1 MDKND
6 FLISAIFAVLVAVLI
21 VTYAATAVG
30 ELPTEEKGISEPDMV
45 YYYRFEDLVLK
56 DNDAYQTIEM
66 EGATFTRE
74 EGGPNLPLVTK
85 NLLVPEGSEV
95 KDLTVEFNG
104 LKRVGDG
111 VRLKKGDIRI
121 LSGFDPIEKNPHIDI
136 VDDGEVYPSQ
146 SYSYDVQSYRGVDII
161 SLGMIPVEYD
171 SGSGELFFYEEA
183 EVKINLAEK
192 TRAEHHFVG
201 EKDLD
206 YLREMIDNDKVL
218 DRLSPVEN
226 TRNPDYEYL
235 IITTSSMESSFQ
247 TLLDHKI
254 NTLGFT
260 GAIVLKSDIEAGYS
274 GIDTQ
279 EKIRN
284 CIIDYY
290 QNHGTRYVVLGGD
303 TMDSSEN
310 DIIPHRGLWT
320 ELTANNGMYE
330 VTINSYIPSD
340 WYYAGLD
347 GDFNADGDD
356 TWGEWEDDCDWLRD
370 VFVGRIPAKDST
382 EADAMINK
390 IIHYETNPVPEKLY
404 EACQDD
410 SNNIGDLKVMKTG
423 GQMVVGVN
431 NILPS
436 SYAIESDFESDG
448 GYTISDYEDG
458 IKGTNG
464 GSPFFVNHCGHG
476 SATSYQLTG
485 SDSYSSSDASSLTN
499 SYYPIHF
506 SIACMSGSYDGVQV
520 DQNALLFGGCIDGS
534 KTSDGD
540 CLSEALVKNP
550 NGGMSACL
558 LNSRLG
564 LAGGDDG
571 TGCDGEVDNNIF
583 HAIFDHDFEYIG
595 QAYQWATEALG
606 PAYHPGY
613 KTNNG
618 PDTMAN
624 GYKWQIFE
632 VNLLGDPAMAVLQK
646 DTIMGTV
653 KDEQGDVVWNATVDA
668 TLNGQTL
675 SKITGAD
682 GFYAFTLE
690 DFGSYSHGD
699 NIHLTAS
706 KDGLTDE
713 MDISVDTTILQQ
725 EVPDMTLT
733 SGQVLTVDITLS
745 GPSGTTDGWNFI
757 SSALMPSNTDI
768 DSILNDPT
776 NGIYGS
782 YDKVFSYDAE
792 SQEWL
797 SYVPDRGSHYNDL
810 SSLDEQRGLWIH
822 LTADDTLTIEG
833 TEPSTTD
840 ILLYPGW
847 NMVGYPSETDRTASS
862 TLPPEV
868 TKIGILDGT
877 SPYNIQYTSD
887 LSAVT
892 LSSLSGYW
900 VYNSGD
906 TTVVWT
912 VVY

>member
-6 FLISAIFAVLVAVLI
+6 FLISAIFVVLVAVLL
-21 VTYAATAVG
+21 VTQAVTVVG
-30 ELPTEEKGISEPDMV
+30 VLPREEKDISEPDMV
-45 YYYRFEDLVLK
+45 YYYRFEDMKL
-56 DNDAYQTIEM
+56 NDKGAYHTIEM
-66 EGATFTRE
+66 VDTTYSRE
-74 EGGPNLPLVTK
+74 EGGPDLPLVTK
-85 NLLVPEGSEV
+85 NLLVPEGTDV
-95 KDLTVEFNG
+95 KDLTVEFDG
-104 LKRVGDG
+104 MKRVGDG
-111 VRLKKGDIRI
+111 IRLKKGDIRI
-121 LSGFDPIEKNPHIDI
+121 LSGFDPIEKDPHIEI

-161 SLGMIPVEYD
+161 SLGMIPVEYH
-171 SGSGELFFYEEA
+171 SGSGELFLYEEA
-183 EVKINLAEK
+183 EVKIDLADIP
-192 TRAEHHFVG
+192 RAEPHFVG
-201 EKDLD
+201 EKDVD
-206 YLREMIDNDKVL
+206 YLSKMIDNDKVL
-218 DRLSPVEN
+218 DRLELGLD
-226 TRNPDYEYL
+226 TRDPDHEYL

-247 TLLDHKI
+247 TLLDHKV
-254 NTLGFT
+254 NTMGFT
-260 GAIVLKSDIEAGYS
+260 GTIVLKSDIETDYAGT
-274 GIDTQ
+274 DTQ

-284 CIIDYY
+284 CIIDHY

-303 TMDSSEN
+303 TADSSEK

-340 WYYAGLD
+340 WYYGGLD
-347 GDFNADGDD
+347 GDFNADGDS
-356 TWGEWEDDCDWLRD
+356 TWGEWEDNCDWLRD
-370 VFVGRIPAKDST
+370 VFVGRIPSKDST

-410 SNNIGDLKVMKTG
+410 SDNIGDLKVMKTG

-436 SYAIESDFESDG
+436 HYAIESDFESDG

-458 IKGTNG
+458 IKGTDG
-464 GSPFFVNHCGHG
+464 GSPFFVNQCGHG

-485 SDSYSSSDASSLTN
+485 SASYSSSDASSITN

-520 DQNALLFGGCIDGS
+520 DQNALLFGGNIDGG

-540 CLSEALVKNP
+540 CLAEALVKNP

-571 TGCDGEVDNNIF
+571 TGCAGEVDNNIF
-583 HAIFDHDFEYIG
+583 HAIYDHDFEYLG

-646 DTIMGTV
+646 DTVMGTV
-653 KDEQGDVVWNATVDA
+653 KDEQGAVVWNATVDA

-699 NIHLTAS
+699 NIHITAS
-706 KDGLTDE
+706 KDGLADE
-713 MDISVDTTILQQ
+713 VDVAVDTSIIQQ
-725 EVPDMTLT
+725 EITDLILT
-733 SGQVLTVDITLS
+733 SGQVSSVQISLV
-745 GPSGTTDGWNFI
+745 GPEGSTDGWNFI
-757 SSALMPSNTDI
+757 SSTLMPSNTDI

-782 YDKVFSYDAE
+782 YDKVFSYDSE
-792 SQEWL
+792 KQEWL
-797 SYVPDRGSHYNDL
+797 SYVPDRDDHFN
-810 SSLDEQRGLWIH
+810 SLKSFDEHEGLWIH
-822 LTADDTLTIEG
+822 INTDDTLTIEG

-840 ILLYPGW
+840 LLLYPGW

-868 TKIGILDGT
+868 TKIGILDGA

-887 LSAVT
+887 LSSVT
-892 LSSLSGYW
+892 LTSLSGYW
-900 VYNSGD
+900 VYNSGESA
-906 TTVVWT
+906 VVWT
-912 VVY
+912 VGY